1 MLGFDC
7 FILSLYSAAIEALR
21 RELSD
26 LKEHMMRNTK
36 QQDEGTG
43 TLPYSIPH
51 TPSSHSHS
59 TEVQQ
64 CQPSTASFHDTSSRH
79 PEGRNSSATTS
90 LPPHPPFHQTPSR
103 QSSAGSRSS
112 SSTVKPNLHSLKL
125 SQHSIVSAGQSS
137 LEHTP
142 LPSSCSLTTN
152 SSSHQSL
159 TNESSAATISHSQ
172 RVTNGGSVESFRSS
186 STILASTPSR
196 STLPISRQS
205 LAKGRGLS
213 SRQSTSVLDDK
224 SSVARGELS
233 QTSTSSTSGTG
244 TPSRSITSSQL
255 QSFVGSRA
263 SQSVATISTN
273 TPSHSLKESN
283 NYLTKLTS
291 TPPHSMT
298 SSRHAVV
305 SGQSALLVPTTMATN
320 TAASGLIPSFY
331 VHTSSTVSSPI
342 DGKSLRA
349 STTDLPHMLDDPAH
363 VLSSSHDSVRSSQ
376 PPSATPATNNNSN
389 TTSRAM
395 MSSRQSLASTNGR
408 SSRLPMT
415 TPTESAHDPASSSP
429 AHLSGRRSSPPPLF
443 SSFPT
448 ATMPR
453 SMMSSLSRAPREQ
466 SSRHSSDTYTLQ
478 SSPSHVPPSSTH
490 SIHSIAANKQQTSKP
505 TAANPHVL
513 TSLEHG
519 SISSSEQSHFGVQLS
534 PQNFVQSRSS
544 LEYASSTNGQIVRR
558 SSASTAAARTMT
570 SRVDATSH
578 SNDTTPSRNPSS
590 VCLSTPAL
598 SDAAHSMPLPTP
610 EHMAVHVS
618 DQTVEPVVQP
628 SSCSCCNRLSNH
640 SSGFVQVSDFGT
652 DPPSMVEHGRLDDDS
667 TRDIPRRPGSAE
679 CSERRGY
686 PLEGRGYPLEGQGY
700 PSERQAYPSERQGYP
715 SERQGY
721 PSWPGSLREAQSSR
735 SYGGFDGVATADHY
749 RPPSEHS
756 DTKDSG
762 LDVRSECTNATCGS
776 APVISTVAT
785 PSHREHA
792 DKFTGVGDG
801 GLSMH
806 PMCLHCANGAT
817 NGFRDGS
824 RFSDGTMSHD
834 TDPVYNYSSNER
846 GSSFQKPRTTRPI
859 GNGYARVGMDNPA
872 AVKRGT
878 PVQLTQ
884 PDQRGAGHE
893 RKWSDLELPKPVSFD
908 GAQRPIAAS
917 TPSRMNVATPTTG
930 LRPCRPQ
937 TPRETRENV
946 DGRFKLS
953 KNFENGVA
961 SPFPRSIPAA
971 ESGSTHQSNGP
982 THQSNM
988 YPTSKNPRRY
998 PSSDDVV
1005 YSPKRKRGPEL
1016 HASRALDSPRYS
1028 CSHVVV
1034 QGSTSDAYSSVQS
1047 SPAGRY
1053 YYSDTRRASSPVLL
1067 ANTHRV
1073 GRKAYGERPPAGQ
1086 KHHVNRERD
1095 SESSTDSDS
1104 EKESDF
1110 QERGLP
1116 LAHVTSTAA
1125 GVAGTNHMS
1134 TRSKRCKTL
1143 QRCCEHASDSSS
1155 EHHSHACTHGQPR
1168 VVKVVKTPRHSSKR
1182 QVVYLATSPEEVYFS
1197 EPGQSTSKSTRSQQ
1211 RRKVIGV
1218 ARGAS
1223 TLRRNMRRGE
1233 RSEVSRVRGMRRRR
1247 MCGEPT
1253 VPVKEVYVVDREEDV
1268 SGSDLEPVESLEV
1281 S

>member
-1 MLGFDC
+1 
-7 FILSLYSAAIEALR
+7 
-21 RELSD
+21 
-26 LKEHMMRNTK
+26 MRNTK
-36 QQDEGTG
+36 QQNEGTG
-43 TLPYSIPH
+43 NLPCSILH

-64 CQPSTASFHDTSSRH
+64 SQPSTALFHDTSSRR
-79 PEGRNSSATTS
+79 PEGRNCSATTS
-90 LPPHPPFHQTPSR
+90 LPPPPPPFHQTPSR

-137 LEHTP
+137 SEHTP
-142 LPSSCSLTTN
+142 LSSSCSLTTN

-159 TNESSAATISHSQ
+159 TNDSSAATISRSQ
-172 RVTNGGSVESFRSS
+172 RVTDGGSVESFRSS

-196 STLPISRQS
+196 STLPVSRQS
-205 LAKGRGLS
+205 LAKARGPS
-213 SRQSTSVLDDK
+213 SRQSTAVLDNK

-244 TPSRSITSSQL
+244 TPSRSITSSQF
-255 QSFVGSRA
+255 QSFAA
-263 SQSVATISTN
+263 SQSVATTLTN

-283 NYLTKLTS
+283 NFGTFHGQLTELTS

-298 SSRHAVV
+298 SSRHAGV
-305 SGQSALLVPTTMATN
+305 SGQSALHVPTTN
-320 TAASGLIPSFY
+320 TAASGLIPSSY
-331 VHTSSTVSSPI
+331 VHTSSAISSPI

-349 STTDLPHMLDDPAH
+349 TTTDLPHTLDDAAH

-376 PPSATPATNNNSN
+376 PPPATPAINNNSN
-389 TTSRAM
+389 TPSRAM

-429 AHLSGRRSSPPPLF
+429 AHLSGRRPSPPPLF

-448 ATMPR
+448 AAMPH
-453 SMMSSLSRAPREQ
+453 SMSSSISRASREL
-466 SSRHSSDTYTLQ
+466 SSRHCSDTYTLQ
-478 SSPSHVPPSSTH
+478 SSPSHVPLSST
-490 SIHSIAANKQQTSKP
+490 HSIAANKQQTSKP
-505 TAANPHVL
+505 TAAHPHVL

-519 SISSSEQSHFGVQLS
+519 SQSSSEQSHVGVQLS
-534 PQNFVQSRSS
+534 PQNSAQSRSS
-544 LEYASSTNGQIVRR
+544 LEYASSTNGQNVRR

-570 SRVDATSH
+570 SRVEATSH
-578 SNDTTPSRNPSS
+578 SNDTSPSRNPSS
-590 VCLSTPAL
+590 LCLSTPAL
-598 SDAAHSMPLPTP
+598 SDAANGMPLPTP
-610 EHMAVHVS
+610 EHMTVS
-618 DQTVEPVVQP
+618 DQIVEPVVQP
-628 SSCSCCNRLSNH
+628 SSCSCCNRLTNH

-652 DPPSMVEHGRLDDDS
+652 DPPSMVEHGQPDDDP
-667 TRDIPRRPGSAE
+667 TRDIPCRSCSAE

-686 PLEGRGYPLEGQGY
+686 PSERRSYPLE
-700 PSERQAYPSERQGYP
+700 RQA
-715 SERQGY
+715 Y

-735 SYGGFDGVATADHY
+735 SSGFDGVATADHC

-762 LDVRSECTNATCGS
+762 FDVRSECTNATCGS
-776 APVISTVAT
+776 APIISTVAT

-801 GLSMH
+801 RLSMH
-806 PMCLHCANGAT
+806 PMCTHCANRAT
-817 NGFRDGS
+817 NGFREGS
-824 RFSDGTMSHD
+824 RFSDGAVSHD

-846 GSSFQKPRTTRPI
+846 GSSFQKPRTSQPI
-859 GNGYARVGMDNPA
+859 RNGYARVGVDNPA
-872 AVKRGT
+872 AVERGT

-884 PDQRGAGHE
+884 PDHRTAGDE

-908 GAQRPIAAS
+908 RAQRPIAAS